1 MNSGPNNIPGFTA
14 DASLY
19 GARRHYCMHSSWPGD
34 LAGGLLLMPALRI
47 GVQTGGKSCSARC
60 ADAANNCTS
69 ACRPEDSACRDNC
82 DSAFWCCLTGCGIG
96 VGMLGTV
103 AF

>member
-1 MNSGPNNIPGFTA
+1 MKTMNMPGFTA
-14 DASLY
+14 EASLY
-19 GARRHYCMHSSWPGD
+19 RGAMSYQTVANFRDSR
-34 LAGGLLLMPALRI
+34 LLLMPALGK

-69 ACRPEDSACRDNC
+69 GCRPEDSACRDDC

-96 VGMLGTV
+96 AGVPGTV
-103 AF
+103 VAF